1 MYFDNLTIV
10 GFAVISLYG
19 LLPLAFGKEFLWVK
33 EEMGQ
38 GAVPSHSSEKHGC
51 PGPAPTGLCPEPCEE
66 S

>member
-10 GFAVISLYG
+10 GLAAISLYG
-19 LLPLAFGKEFLWVK
+19 LLPLAFGREFLWVK

-38 GAVPSHSSEKHGC
+38 GAVPSHSSAKHE
-51 PGPAPTGLCPEPCEE
+51 GPHPAATGLCPEPCEE